1 MIVSV
6 LLGKS
11 QPQAA
16 LDSAAQQ
23 VDAALAT
30 GSAGSGS

>member
-1 MIVSV
+1 VSV

-16 LDSAAQQ
+16 LSAAAQQ
-23 VDAALAT
+23 VNQILAA
-30 GSAGSGS
+30 G

>member
-1 MIVSV
+1 MVVSV

-23 VDAALAT
+23 VNQILARGLT
-30 GSAGSGS
+30 TWR

>member
-1 MIVSV
+1 MVVSV

-16 LDSAAQQ
+16 LSSAEQQ
-23 VDAALAT
+23 VNQILAA
-30 GSAGSGS
+30 G

>member
-16 LDSAAQQ
+16 LTAAAQQ
-23 VDAALAT
+23 VDQILAA
-30 GSAGSGS
+30 G

>member
-16 LDSAAQQ
+16 LSSAAQQ
-23 VDAALAT
+23 INQALASSN
-30 GSAGSGS
+30 G